1 LFFIIACR
9 NYFNFGSAIL
19 VRFLAQEARSKKQET
34 LKKPEYLIT
43 IALAQLLWLCSD
55 EVDLWLA
62 GSISELGGI

>member
-9 NYFNFGSAIL
+9 NYFNFGSAVL

-43 IALAQLLWLCSD
+43 IALAQLLRIIYGS
-55 EVDLWLA
+55 A
-62 GSISELGGI
+62 GSISELGGLRL